1 MVVTFEATVSMRQ
14 WFSLFLRPH
23 FSNRPGNEANSARVH
38 KNNATGVRAC
48 NYIKIETGRN
58 FPPVLKI
65 VTRTV
70 QAA

>member
-1 MVVTFEATVSMRQ
+1 MVVTSEATVSMRQ

-23 FSNRPGNEANSARVH
+23 FSNWPGNEASSARVH
-38 KNNATGVRAC
+38 KNNTTGVRAC
-48 NYIKIETGRN
+48 NYIKIETGQN